1 MFCMIILGAKNNF
14 NIMKI
19 IALDGA
25 NMDIDLTSGEDLL
38 EANKMSLE
46 WSRGCE
52 YSQMRSQ
59 KYFYLW
65 LFLRYKIFR

>member
-1 MFCMIILGAKNNF
+1 MIILGAKNNF

-46 WSRGCE
+46 
-52 YSQMRSQ
+52 
-59 KYFYLW
+59 
-65 LFLRYKIFR
+65 